1 MVKFKKIE
9 MNSSFLFILNFISK
23 FPLPSLSSQ
32 WKASGPFLS
41 EVLVSCSSVGHG
53 KKKKTTLT
61 CFYYK
66 EGGKKKNPQ
75 RKRKKSWSRNKTVSN
90 REWELG
96 NKELERP
103 GEKNLPLTTEGE
115 DGKPFKATNRSFQS
129 TYLQCKRRPSSSRR
143 LIENQNNRTNSPTCL
158 WKCWGQLFHK
168 VEDARRA
175 VTSHFALLGQAPF

>member
-66 EGGKKKNPQ
+66 EGGKKKSTEE
-75 RKRKKSWSRNKTVSN
+75 KEKK
-90 REWELG
+90 
-96 NKELERP
+96 LE
-103 GEKNLPLTTEGE
+103 
-115 DGKPFKATNRSFQS
+115 
-129 TYLQCKRRPSSSRR
+129 
-143 LIENQNNRTNSPTCL
+143 
-158 WKCWGQLFHK
+158 
-168 VEDARRA
+168 
-175 VTSHFALLGQAPF
+175 